1 MFPNL
6 RAEMARR
13 KMTAKQLS
21 EAVGFTY
28 ESLKNKLSGA
38 TEFKL
43 GEMLA
48 IQRIFHG
55 CTLEYLFE
63 KEGDDDVQDG

>member
-6 RAEMARR
+6 RAEMARN

-21 EAVGFTY
+21 EAAGFTY
-28 ESLKNKLSGA
+28 ESFKNKMSGS

-48 IQRIFHG
+48 IQSIFPG

-63 KEGDDDVQDG
+63 RDGDYVQIN